1 MKKVFL
7 ILIIIINTLVLFA
20 CTKGYKYEDSENK
33 ELVYKDLADKIIRFH
48 VIANSDTEEDQKLK
62 LEVRDAVVGYVYDRL
77 KDSKSLEES
86 RSIIIENKELIE
98 NIAEEVIKEK
108 GYDYTVTSS
117 LSMENFPDKVYG
129 DVIFPQGEYEA
140 YRILIGE
147 AKGQNWWCVMFPPL
161 CFLDETKETIDT
173 DNVKET
179 IEEYEDEKNLE
190 DKDNS
195 GEELKEEKTEEEI
208 KEEEII
214 DNERI
219 DDEKKSE
226 GRENKIEF
234 KFKIFDIIK
243 NIFNDDKEK

>member
-1 MKKVFL
+1 MKHKKL
-7 ILIIIINTLVLFA
+7 ILILSLLIISFSYIIHPYMT
-20 CTKGYKYEDSENK
+20 NK
-33 ELVYKDLADKIIRFH
+33 ETSVDSFKDEIIRFH
-48 VIANSDTEEDQKLK
+48 IKANSDKEEDQALKLK
-62 LEVRDAVVGYVYDRL
+62 IRDQIL
-77 KDSKSLEES
+77 KDVGIQFEN
-86 RSIIIENKELIE
+86 SISIEDTRRIVEKNME
-98 NIAEEVIKEK
+98 NIKHIAENVIQKEGK
-108 GYDYTVTSS
+108 DFPVDVS
-117 LSMENFPDKVYG
+117 LGKRNFPTRKYG
-129 DVIFPQGEYEA
+129 EVTFPAGEYET
-140 YRILIGE
+140 LQVTIGE
-147 AKGQNWWCVMFPPL
+147 GQGKNWWCVMFPPL

-190 DKDNS
+190 DEDNS